1 MGKNR
6 VIAFAGKGGVGKTS
20 LAALTVRLLA
30 EEYPSKKILAIDADP
45 AIGLSTALS
54 VNVTKTVDNIRL
66 QFVKNVEMKRAS
78 TAESMSEAECE
89 ITDAIIDCGD
99 FAFLAIGRPE
109 SAGCYCAVNA
119 FLKEIISNVCDD
131 FDYIVIDGEAGVE
144 QINRRVMEKVT
155 DLILVSDASRKG
167 IDVIT
172 TIRDV
177 ARDMGMYER
186 AGAVINRVKNKDVSD
201 MLDLGSLNTLG
212 FIYEDDE
219 LQMLDIKGES
229 LMNLSADAQTIQN
242 LKKALSEVEIF
253 K

>member
-1 MGKNR
+1 MGNR
-6 VIAFAGKGGVGKTS
+6 VIAFVGKGGVGKTS

-30 EEYPSKKILAIDADP
+30 EKYPSKKILAIDADP
-45 AIGLSTALS
+45 AIGLSTALA
-54 VNVTKTVDNIRL
+54 VDVVKTVDNIRL
-66 QFVKNVEMKRAS
+66 EFVRNVELKRAG

-119 FLKEIISNVCDD
+119 FLKEIISSVCDD

-144 QINRRVMEKVT
+144 QINRRVMERVT

-172 TIRDV
+172 TIRNV
-177 ARDMGMYER
+177 ARDMGMYDR
-186 AGAVINRVKNKDVSD
+186 VGAIINRVPSENVEN
-201 MLDLGSLNTLG
+201 MVDLGDLPALG

-219 LQMLDIKGES
+219 LQLLDIQGVG
-229 LMNLSADAQTIQN
+229 LMNLSADALAIKT
-242 LKKALSEVEIF
+242 LEKALGEVEIF
-253 K
+253 